1 MIAIVLRWH
10 QATSWKL
17 GRRHGAQGKPY
28 NRPWWANEANY
39 ALAYTYA
46 KLIETPWST
55 REASVRLREPGM
67 ETSLQAINGG
77 RS

>member
-17 GRRHGAQGKPY
+17 GHSHGAQRKPY
-28 NRPWWANEANY
+28 DRPWWADEAYY

-46 KLIETPWST
+46 KLIETPPA
-55 REASVRLREPGM
+55 REASARLREQDM
-67 ETSLQAINGG
+67 ETSLQTINGG
-77 RS
+77 LS